1 MTDFIQNIDWL
12 ILNGLQDVFKCG
24 LLDFLMPKITFLGD
38 GGAIWLICAAIMMF
52 GKKYRKWAVILLLGL
67 VTGLLIGN
75 LCLKNLIVR
84 SRPCW
89 LEAVELLISNP
100 TDYSFPSGH
109 TLSSVIAATVLTTA
123 NKKFGYFAI
132 PTAAIIAFSRLYL
145 YVHFPSDVLAS
156 VILGL
161 LIGFAWAF
169 VCKKYFENFHIKN
182 TAKR

>member
-1 MTDFIQNIDWL
+1 MTEFIQNADWV
-12 ILNGLQDVFKCG
+12 ILNGLQDIFKCG
-24 LLDFLMPKITFLGD
+24 FLDFLMPKITFLGD

-52 GKKYRKWAVILLLGL
+52 SKKYRKWAVVLLLGL

-75 LCLKNLIVR
+75 LFLKNLIVR

-89 LEAVELLISNP
+89 LESVELLISNP

-109 TLSSVIAATVLTTA
+109 TLSSVIAATVLTAA

-145 YVHFPSDVLAS
+145 YVHFPSDILTS

-161 LIGFAWAF
+161 LIGFGWVF
-169 VCKKYFENFHIKN
+169 VCKKYFKKFHIKN